1 MYLHVERA
9 GVAVSETTVHRGS
22 VHQHIHDLPSG
33 AGAARALLLQGDALA
48 VLKELPDD
56 YVQTSVTS
64 PPYWSLRDYGIPGQ
78 IGLEASLE
86 AYLDSLLDVFEQ
98 VRRVTRPDGTLW
110 LNIGD
115 SFTSGGRTWR
125 APDKKH
131 PVRAMSVR
139 PPTPDGLKQKELVG
153 VPWRLALELQRA
165 GWFLRADIIWHKP
178 NAMPESVRDR
188 PTIAHEYVFLFSKS
202 KDYKYDRS
210 AVTGPGGRNLRS
222 VWDIRTRALPDA
234 HFATF
239 PEELV
244 EIPALLASQPGD
256 VILDPFAGSGTTGV
270 VALAR
275 GRHFVGIELN
285 PDYLDIAERRIAR
298 AAGQPVRSVDQGT
311 AATVQLSIDDGS

>member
-1 MYLHVERA
+1 MTDSGVSRGAVDEHVA
-9 GVAVSETTVHRGS
+9 
-22 VHQHIHDLPSG
+22 DLPSKP
-33 AGAARALLLQGDALA
+33 ARPRALLLQGDALE

-56 YVQTSVTS
+56 YVQTSITS

-78 IGLEASLE
+78 IGLEESLE

-98 VRRVTRPDGTLW
+98 VRRITRPDGTLW

-125 APDKKH
+125 ATDKKH

-139 PPTPDGLKQKELVG
+139 PPTPDGLKPKDLIG
-153 VPWRLALELQRA
+153 VPWRLAFELQRA
-165 GWFLRADIIWHKP
+165 GWFLRADVIWHKP
-178 NAMPESVRDR
+178 NAMPESVKDR

-222 VWDIRTRALPDA
+222 VWDVHTRALPEA

-239 PEELV
+239 PEDLV
-244 EIPALLASQPGD
+244 EIPLLLSSDPGD
-256 VILDPFAGSGTTGV
+256 VVLDPFAGSGTTGV
-270 VALAR
+270 VALPR
-275 GRHFVGIELN
+275 ERHFVGIELN
-285 PDYLDIAERRIAR
+285 PDYLDIAERRIAK
-298 AAGQPVRSVDQGT
+298 AAGQPVT
-311 AATVQLSIDDGS
+311 APRADGRPPVQLSIDNPPEQLSMDSA

>member
-1 MYLHVERA
+1 MSDM
-9 GVAVSETTVHRGS
+9 GVRRGS
-22 VHQHIHDLPSG
+22 VHEHIAGLPRGSEEP
-33 AGAARALLLQGDALA
+33 RALLLQGDALE

-56 YVQTSVTS
+56 YAQTSITS

-78 IGLEASLE
+78 IGLEESLE

-115 SFTSGGRTWR
+115 SYTSGGRTWR

-139 PPTPDGLKQKELVG
+139 PPTPDGLKPKDLIG

-165 GWFLRADIIWHKP
+165 GWFLRADIVWHKP

-188 PTIAHEYVFLFSKS
+188 PTIAHEYVFFFSKS
-202 KDYKYDRS
+202 KDYKYDRT

-222 VWDIRTRALPDA
+222 VWDIHTRALPDA

-244 EIPALLASQPGD
+244 EIPLLLTSEPGD
-256 VILDPFAGSGTTGV
+256 VILDPFAGSGTSGV
-270 VALAR
+270 VALPR
-275 GRHFVGIELN
+275 KRHFVGIELN
-285 PDYLDIAERRIAR
+285 PDYLEIAERRIAR
-298 AAGQPVRSVDQGT
+298 AAGQPVTST
-311 AATVQLSIDDGS
+311 AFGESPALQLSMDGAPEQLSIGDVD

>member
-1 MYLHVERA
+1 MNDSGVSRGHVHDH
-9 GVAVSETTVHRGS
+9 VK
-22 VHQHIHDLPSG
+22 DLPSG
-33 AGAARALLLQGDALA
+33 PGPSRALLLQGDALE

-56 YVQTSVTS
+56 YVQTSITS

-78 IGLEASLE
+78 IGLEESLE
-86 AYLDSLLDVFEQ
+86 AYLDSLLDIFEQ

-139 PPTPDGLKQKELVG
+139 PPTPDGLKPKELIG
-153 VPWRLALELQRA
+153 VPWRLAFELQRA
-165 GWFLRADIIWHKP
+165 GWFLRADVIWHKP

-222 VWDIRTRALPDA
+222 VWDINTRALPEA
-234 HFATF
+234 HFR
-239 PEELV
+239 
-244 EIPALLASQPGD
+244 D
-256 VILDPFAGSGTTGV
+256 VPRGTRGSPN
-270 VALAR
+270 VALFES
-275 GRHFVGIELN
+275 G
-285 PDYLDIAERRIAR
+285 
-298 AAGQPVRSVDQGT
+298 
-311 AATVQLSIDDGS
+311 

>member
-1 MYLHVERA
+1 
-9 GVAVSETTVHRGS
+9 VHE
-22 VHQHIHDLPSG
+22 HIADLPPDG
-33 AGAARALLLQGDALA
+33 AGSPSAFLLQGDALE

-56 YVQTSVTS
+56 YVQTSITS
-64 PPYWSLRDYGIPGQ
+64 PPYWSLRDYNIPGQ
-78 IGLEASLE
+78 IGLEESLE

-98 VRRVTRPDGTLW
+98 VRRVTRSDGTLW

-131 PVRAMSVR
+131 PIRAMSVR
-139 PPTPDGLKQKELVG
+139 PPTPDGLKPKDLIG
-153 VPWRLALELQRA
+153 VPWRLAFELQRA

-202 KDYKYDRS
+202 KDYKYDRT

-222 VWDIRTRALPDA
+222 VWDIHTRALQEA

-244 EIPALLASQPGD
+244 EIPLLLTSEPGD
-256 VILDPFAGSGTTGV
+256 VVLDPFTGSGTTGV
-270 VALAR
+270 VALPKD
-275 GRHFVGIELN
+275 RHFLGIELN
-285 PDYLDIAERRIAR
+285 PDYLDIAEKRIAKATGR
-298 AAGQPVRSVDQGT
+298 PVALPSLQGD
-311 AATVQLSIDDGS
+311 APVQLSMENAPVQLSIDDGD